1 MAPGGW
7 SVRPHRPG
15 FFLVRNVFC
24 GQERDGWFAQASIN
38 ASLMLRCTMRT
49 TIDIPEGLLRRA
61 KAEAALRGL
70 RLKDIVRDALEDH
83 LADGRLPDQ
92 AGALAVDRQA
102 LGGGCVF
109 PLVAGPTGPVLRQ
122 LRAGRA
128 QRLLD
133 EDDVDREVHS
143 R

>member
-1 MAPGGW
+1 
-7 SVRPHRPG
+7 
-15 FFLVRNVFC
+15 
-24 GQERDGWFAQASIN
+24 
-38 ASLMLRCTMRT
+38 MRT
-49 TIDIPEGLLRRA
+49 TIDIPEGLLRQA

-83 LADGRLPDQ
+83 LAGGGRLADA
-92 AGALAVDRQA
+92 AGGSTLDGQE
-102 LGGGCVF
+102 LGDGCVF
-109 PLVAGPTGPVLRQ
+109 PLVTGPAGPILRQ
-122 LRAGRA
+122 LRGGRG

>member
-1 MAPGGW
+1 MLKCT
-7 SVRPHRPG
+7 
-15 FFLVRNVFC
+15 LV
-24 GQERDGWFAQASIN
+24 
-38 ASLMLRCTMRT
+38 RT
-49 TIDIPEGLLRRA
+49 TIDIPERLLRQV

-83 LADGRLPDQ
+83 LAGDGRLADP
-92 AGALAVDRQA
+92 AGGSTLDGQE
-102 LGGGCVF
+102 LGDGCVF
-109 PLVAGPTGPVLRQ
+109 PLVTGPTGPVLRQ
-122 LRAGRA
+122 LRGARA

>member
-1 MAPGGW
+1 
-7 SVRPHRPG
+7 
-15 FFLVRNVFC
+15 
-24 GQERDGWFAQASIN
+24 
-38 ASLMLRCTMRT
+38 MLFVRT
-49 TIDIPEGLLRRA
+49 TIDIPERLLRQA

-70 RLKDIVRDALEDH
+70 RLKDIVRNALENH
-83 LADGRLPDQ
+83 LADGRLPDP
-92 AGALAVDRQA
+92 AGVSALDRQE

-109 PLVAGPTGPVLRQ
+109 PLVTGPTGPVLRQ

-133 EDDVDREVHS
+133 EDDVNREVHS